1 MDMDNKEKKTALI
14 TGGSRGIGRA
24 VAVEFGKAGF
34 NVAVN
39 YVSNERAAAEVV
51 GEIEASG
58 NTAVAIRGDI
68 GDYGEMC
75 LLAEKVYNKFGQ
87 IDVLVNNAGVWR
99 GGRINRISKSDWDY
113 VVDTNLKGLF
123 NCTQAVIPHMV
134 GRRCGSIINI
144 TSIIGL
150 IGFPGDTAYGAA
162 KAGIIGFTKS
172 LAKEVARHNITVNAV
187 APGIIATDM
196 NAALEKETRELLLNR
211 IPLGRLGQ
219 PEEISR
225 AVRFLAMEGSYITGQ
240 VIVVDGGYVLCK

>member
-1 MDMDNKEKKTALI
+1 MI
-14 TGGSRGIGRA
+14 
-24 VAVEFGKAGF
+24 
-34 NVAVN
+34 
-39 YVSNERAAAEVV
+39 
-51 GEIEASG
+51 
-58 NTAVAIRGDI
+58 
-68 GDYGEMC
+68 
-75 LLAEKVYNKFGQ
+75 
-87 IDVLVNNAGVWR
+87 
-99 GGRINRISKSDWDY
+99 
-113 VVDTNLKGLF
+113 
-123 NCTQAVIPHMV
+123 

-162 KAGIIGFTKS
+162 KAGIMGFTKS
-172 LAKEVARHNITVNAV
+172 VAKEVAHHNITVNAV

-196 NAALEKETRELLLNR
+196 NAALEEETRDRMANR

>member
-1 MDMDNKEKKTALI
+1 MDKKEKGTALI

-24 VAVEFGKAGF
+24 VAIEFGKAGF
-34 NVAVN
+34 NVVVN
-39 YVSNERAAAEVV
+39 YVSNTRAAAEVA
-51 GEIEASG
+51 GEIEKSG
-58 NTAVAIRGDI
+58 GTAAAIQGDI
-68 GDYGEMC
+68 GNYGQMC
-75 LLAEKVYNKFGQ
+75 SLVEEAFRKFGQ

-113 VVDTNLKGLF
+113 VIDTNLKGIY
-123 NCTQAVIPHMV
+123 NCTQAVVPHMID
-134 GRRCGSIINI
+134 RRCGAIINI

-150 IGFPGDTAYGAA
+150 IGFSGDTAYGAA

-172 LAKEVARHNITVNAV
+172 LAKEVARYNITVNAV

-196 NAALEKETRELLLNR
+196 NAALEKETRDQLANR

-225 AVRFLAMEGSYITGQ
+225 LVRFLALEGSYITGQ
-240 VIVVDGGYVLCK
+240 VIVVDGGYVLVK

>member
-1 MDMDNKEKKTALI
+1 MDKKEKRTALI

-24 VAVEFGKAGF
+24 VAIEFGKAGF
-34 NVAVN
+34 NVVVN
-39 YVSNERAAAEVV
+39 YVSNTRAAAEVA
-51 GEIEASG
+51 GEIEKSG
-58 NTAVAIRGDI
+58 GTAAAIQGDI
-68 GDYGEMC
+68 GNYGQMC
-75 LLAEKVYNKFGQ
+75 SLVEEAFRKFGQ

-113 VVDTNLKGLF
+113 VIDTNLKGIY
-123 NCTQAVIPHMV
+123 NCTQAVVPHMID
-134 GRRCGSIINI
+134 RRCGVIINI

-150 IGFPGDTAYGAA
+150 IGFSGDTAYGAA

-172 LAKEVARHNITVNAV
+172 LAKEVARYNITVNAV

-196 NAALEKETRELLLNR
+196 NAVLEKETRDQLANR

-225 AVRFLAMEGSYITGQ
+225 LVRFLVLEGSYITGQ
-240 VIVVDGGYVLCK
+240 VIVVDGGYVLVK